1 MRHRGAV
8 AFTVALLAVGLALL
22 PAGRGEALDRYENYT
37 GGQYELATGDTT
49 ALYPCYSRGGGAL
62 RLGVDYTGANGCSRC
77 FEGYV
82 YVSGADIQ
90 VQFWG
95 SSRIDTASFTLPD
108 GSTFTGIPSVD
119 SVKVRTVGAG
129 TAVIRWGFWR

>member
-8 AFTVALLAVGLALL
+8 ALVVALLVAGLALAT
-22 PAGRGEALDRYENYT
+22 AGPGVALDRYENYS
-37 GGQYELATGDTT
+37 GGQYALATGDTT
-49 ALYPCYSRGGGAL
+49 ALYPCYSRGGAAL

-77 FEGYV
+77 FEGYI
-82 YVSGADIQ
+82 YTSGADIQ

-95 SSRIDTASFTLPD
+95 STRIDTGSFILPD
-108 GSTFTGIPSVD
+108 GSTFTGVPSVD

-129 TAVIRWGFWR
+129 TATIRWGFWR